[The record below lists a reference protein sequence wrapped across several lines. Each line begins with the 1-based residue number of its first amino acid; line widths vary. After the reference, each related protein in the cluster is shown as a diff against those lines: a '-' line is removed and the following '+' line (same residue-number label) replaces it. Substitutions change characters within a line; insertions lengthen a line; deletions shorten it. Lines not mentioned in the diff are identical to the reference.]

1 MSPLV
6 PQTFQVIEPAESGRQ
21 TGSVSKEV
29 LGVLPVVA
37 GAPEVS
43 SREPSPAK
51 TPAHVPS
58 PPARSTVSAPAG
70 ATPLRKIMEEQTQ
83 EMEAA
88 SFVPKEPVSY
98 AKSLTLQDFDISITS
113 CFGKGT

>member
-58 PPARSTVSAPAG
+58 PRSTVSAPAG
-70 ATPLRKIMEEQTQ
+70 AYTTSQDYGRTNSGNGGCK
-83 EMEAA
+83 
-88 SFVPKEPVSY
+88 FC
-98 AKSLTLQDFDISITS
+98 AKRACVL
-113 CFGKGT
+113 C